1 MKNKKIILA
10 GLLLISMMGFSKTK
24 TNVKTTKKKTSVKQV
39 SNKKTLTNEEITERN
54 KKIVLDF
61 YNLAFGQG
69 KFKEA
74 RDKYMGNTYI
84 QHNPTVPDGP
94 EAFVNAMSTFTQK
107 FPELKGEVKR
117 VIAEGDLVMLHVHTK
132 TTSDARGRAVVD
144 IFRVD
149 ENGKIVEHWDV
160 GQDIPEKA
168 ANNNTMF

>member
-1 MKNKKIILA
+1 MKNKKIIVA
-10 GLLLISMMGFSKTK
+10 GLLLISMIGFSKAVTS
-24 TNVKTTKKKTSVKQV
+24 TKKVTRKAV
-39 SNKKTLTNEEITERN
+39 SAQSSSKKALTKEEKTERN

-74 RDKYMGNTYI
+74 REKYMGDTYI

-94 EAFVNAMSTFTQK
+94 EAFVNAMTTFTQK

-117 VIAEGDLVMLHVHTK
+117 VIAEGDMVMLHVHTK
-132 TTSDARGRAVVD
+132 TTPDARGRAVID

-160 GQDIPEKA
+160 GQDIPEKS
-168 ANNNTMF
+168 ANSNTMF